1 MTREKFP
8 EKIPFRLTRMLT
20 NAMEVSIPSLIRREL
35 FLGKIAPISNFFFF
49 CITVMVEPLLST
61 PAGRRDVCYCFNFI
75 FRLCDLYSTLQWEV
89 TFSLM
94 ENRGNVFHFSVLP

>member
-20 NAMEVSIPSLIRREL
+20 NAMEVNIPSLIRREL
-35 FLGKIAPISNFFFF
+35 FLGKMAPISNVFFFP
-49 CITVMVEPLLST
+49 VLLLWLNLST
-61 PAGRRDVCYCFNFI
+61 PAGRRDEVETVTYV
-75 FRLCDLYSTLQWEV
+75 FRSCDLYSTLQWEV